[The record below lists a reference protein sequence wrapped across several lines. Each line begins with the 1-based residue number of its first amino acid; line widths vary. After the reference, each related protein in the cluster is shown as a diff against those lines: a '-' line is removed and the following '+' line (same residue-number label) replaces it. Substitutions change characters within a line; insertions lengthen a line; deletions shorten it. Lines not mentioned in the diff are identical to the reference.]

1 MPDAA
6 TQTLIDGLNED
17 LAHEYQAIIFYTLGA
32 QLMTGSDRPELKE
45 FFETEIQ
52 DELAHA
58 QFLASKIIA
67 LGGKPVTEPA
77 PVELGETNRD
87 RVEIALKAETE
98 TIQRYAA
105 RADQAQAAGEHG
117 LKVQLEDLMAE
128 ESDHRD
134 EMRMIL
140 KDFVE

>member
-1 MPDAA
+1 MPDAT

-17 LAHEYQAIIFYTLGA
+17 LAHEYQAIIFYTVGA
-32 QLMTGSDRPELKE
+32 QLMTGSDRPELKQ

-67 LGGKPVTEPA
+67 LGGEPVTEPA
-77 PVELGETNRD
+77 PVELGQSNRD
-87 RVEIALKAETE
+87 RVEIALEAETE
-98 TIQRYAA
+98 TIQRYAT
-105 RADQAQAAGEHG
+105 RADQAEAAGEHG

-134 EMRMIL
+134 EMRMVL